1 MGTVLSLISRLTFL
15 RPVAGSAYGT
25 AGDLRD
31 TPERLRKLQRGVDRV
46 CSEVGLGFEGV
57 GVAAAVDLD
66 P

>member
-1 MGTVLSLISRLTFL
+1 MGTVLSLICRLTFL

-25 AGDLRD
+25 AGDLSD

-46 CSEVGLGFEGV
+46 RSEVGLGFEGV